1 MKKILLLAA
10 LALAFAAPVR
20 ADDQDAPVTRLLDR
34 VKVCYEQA
42 DPAGLDQ
49 ILALSMPDRGQVLE
63 RFRGEISD
71 HRDIRLV
78 YAVQRKVSDAEGAV
92 WDVRWEWR
100 AQTRSG
106 APAGGSVQTSIRFS
120 VIDGRWQVTGVTR
133 SDG

>member
-20 ADDQDAPVTRLLDR
+20 ADDQDAPVTQLLDR